1 MTIEQAGISPAAR
14 AASGTPPLDLARC
27 SPDWL
32 TCSDLLTNPALVWS
46 WAGDLLRS
54 LPVDF
59 SGIQ

>member
-1 MTIEQAGISPAAR
+1 MAVEQAGISPAAR

-32 TCSDLLTNPALVWS
+32 TCSALTNPALVWS
-46 WAGDLLRS
+46 WAGDLLSS
-54 LPVDF
+54 LAVDF